1 MAITSHGATTK
12 AEKGRFAF
20 LPVILGAEG
29 VDSAIAGGVVTP
41 PSTIVVKYRKHNSLS
56 FERKT
61 LSPASG
67 DTKATTTLSA
77 DAASGATSVTLT
89 DSSLFPPFGKAYVLD
104 ELVEYTT
111 NNVSTGVLTLS
122 AALSGAHDSGEN
134 VTRLDWL
141 NLSGATGIASAG
153 STEGYYL
160 ILFTSSELDT
170 LGTFTYSVVFDT
182 GTDEIVVRTID
193 VVAAYGVDTESA
205 PSVSVCILK
214 DHIVGLDGTPTQNV
228 SIYARLLAL
237 PTIASSAG
245 MVDQVVSAT
254 TDANGF
260 FQLSVPQGATLDVT
274 IPAIGYRRTI
284 VVPSTTLANLFEIA

>member
-1 MAITSHGATTK
+1 VAITTHGSTTK

-20 LPVILGAEG
+20 LPVILGAEDINNSG
-29 VDSAIAGGVVTP
+29 TTEPGTIKVDI
-41 PSTIVVKYRKHNSLS
+41 RKHNSLS
-56 FERKT
+56 FTAKA
-61 LSPASG
+61 LNG
-67 DTKATTTLSA
+67 VATTTSA
-77 DAASGATSVTLT
+77 AASASDTSVTLA
-89 DSSLFPPFGKAYVLD
+89 DSSSFPPFGQAYVEN
-104 ELVEYTT
+104 ELVEYTA
-111 NNVSTGVLTLS
+111 NNVSTGTLTIPLGLGS
-122 AALSGAHDSGEN
+122 THSSGVA
-134 VTRLDWL
+134 VTRIDWI
-141 NLSGATGIASAG
+141 NLSSGITHSGTA
-153 STEGYYL
+153 EGYYL

-170 LGTFTYSVVFDT
+170 LGTFTYSVAFDT

-205 PSVSVCILK
+205 PSVSACILK

-228 SIYARLLAL
+228 SVSARLLSL
-237 PTIASSAG
+237 PTLASSAG

-284 VVPSTTLANLFEIA
+284 VVPSATLQNLFEIA